1 MRLAAWARGLV
12 VAVLTTSGCGGSGG
26 DGMTDEATVPT
37 PAVALTD
44 AQAVESGAGAAL
56 TFIAALR
63 TLAGDAPAP
72 STAATAMAA
81 GPAGISAGQCLNGG
95 VLVASCRTED
105 GIATLT
111 SRAQDCDLLD
121 PASGYR
127 ITFNGELRVALAAPD
142 VCRSGEIPDE
152 VPRTYRYRD
161 FQAVVRDGDR
171 IVETF
176 NAPQLIERV
185 TPRSGGCAGGD
196 HDATL
201 DGRVQI
207 RRDDGT
213 DLRIDTA
220 GLRLA
225 RRFDGTPCT
234 ARVVADGVATFA
246 DAAGGRTVRAALH
259 ELVLS
264 GDGRLS
270 GDADLACAGRFGF
283 DVEAGDAATCP
294 SGGGVF
300 QLPSGA
306 AAGADFAAGGV
317 SLDANGDGTAERTV
331 DSCRALVTA
340 GCG

>member
-12 VAVLTTSGCGGSGG
+12 VAVLITSGCGGSGG

-37 PAVALTD
+37 PSVALTD

-63 TLAGDAPAP
+63 TLAGDAPAT

-111 SRAQDCDLLD
+111 SRAQECELLD
-121 PASGYR
+121 LASGYHV
-127 ITFNGELRVALAAPD
+127 TFNGELRIEIAAPD
-142 VCRSGEIPDE
+142 VCRSGVIPNE
-152 VPRTYRYRD
+152 VPRTYRYRN
-161 FQAVVRDGDR
+161 FQAVMRDGNR
-171 IVETF
+171 VVETF
-176 NAPQLIERV
+176 DAARLTERV

-196 HDATL
+196 HDARL

-207 RRDDGT
+207 SRDGGT
-213 DLRIDTA
+213 VVRIDTT

-234 ARVVADGVATFA
+234 GRVVADGVATFT

-259 ELVLS
+259 ELALS

-283 DVEAGDAATCP
+283 DVETDDAATCP
-294 SGGGVF
+294 SGGGVL
-300 QLPSGA
+300 QLPSGT

-317 SLDANGDGTAERTV
+317 SLDADGDGVAERTV
-331 DSCRALVTA
+331 ESCRALVTA